1 MKNIRSNAFGSSSK
15 YICIFSTK
23 KKKVNICVCARECV
37 FQSSQKYVI
46 IFEMGNM
53 RMYAMM

>member
-23 KKKVNICVCARECV
+23 KKKKKVNICVCACACV
-37 FQSSQKYVI
+37 YFNQAR
-46 IFEMGNM
+46 NM
-53 RMYAMM
+53 